1 MGIWED
7 IFVFRKTFWSL
18 EKLLLLTILCSKQQL
33 LTILCSTEYGQ
44 YQSTETSQ
52 LCVKCGTGVQT
63 RAALTRQHG
72 EYLVPST
79 YWCAIQ
85 V

>member
-1 MGIWED
+1 MAMGIWED

-18 EKLLLLTILCSKQQL
+18 EKLLLLTILCS
-33 LTILCSTEYGQ
+33 TECGQ